1 MDDTKQPLTVFTFR
15 GIWRGFAV
23 GQPLTL
29 AALAYGIAFGLL
41 AGEVGLSALEAVLM
55 SAAVYSGSAQLAA
68 LTMMQEASPWAN
80 AGLSAMAATIIIVNA
95 RYFLYGATLRP
106 WLGQATP
113 VQAYSTL
120 FILADGN
127 WILSTRAHQGGERDA
142 GFILGSGLAM
152 FLGWLTGTLLGSLLG
167 ALISNPAIL
176 GLDFLLVSFC
186 TASGVAMFGG
196 RRDMM
201 VLIAAAVCSFAVSKF
216 ASGGWPIIAA
226 GVAGA
231 TVAYARQWRLAA
243 SQ

>member
-1 MDDTKQPLTVFTFR
+1 MDDTTLPLNGFTPK
-15 GIWRGFAV
+15 GVWRGFII

-29 AALAYGIAFGLL
+29 GTLTYGIAFGLL
-41 AGEVGLSALEAVLM
+41 AGEIGLSALEAVLM

-68 LTMMQEASPWAN
+68 LTMMQDASPWTN

-120 FILADGN
+120 FILGDGN
-127 WILSTRAHQGGERDA
+127 WILSTRAHQGGEHDA

-152 FLGWLTGTLLGSLLG
+152 FLGWVIGTLLGSLLG
-167 ALISNPAIL
+167 VLLSNPALL

-186 TASGVAMFGG
+186 AAASVAMFGG
-196 RRDMM
+196 QRDIV
-201 VLIAAAVCSFAVSKF
+201 VLIAAAACSLLVSTL

-231 TVAYARQWRLAA
+231 VVAYVRQLRSTA